1 MIDTVD
7 FEDEAFSDFECF
19 EEYELGAD
27 PLDVAME
34 SALLEDEPEDEP
46 EDDCDEDPDLGD
58 QSFEDFMDAWDFETP
73 AGDDEECEVENN
85 D

>member
-1 MIDTVD
+1 MIDAVE

-19 EEYELGAD
+19 EDYELGAD

-34 SALLEDEPEDEP
+34 SALLEDEPEE
-46 EDDCDEDPDLGD
+46 ESDEDPDLGD

-73 AGDDEECEVENN
+73 DDDDEEEREEFDN

>member
-1 MIDTVD
+1 MIDKIEREADD
-7 FEDEAFSDFECF
+7 FPDF

-34 SALLEDEPEDEP
+34 SALLEDESEDE
-46 EDDCDEDPDLGD
+46 CDEDPDLGD

-73 AGDDEECEVENN
+73 ADDEEREGEDNEEY
-85 D
+85 

>member
-1 MIDTVD
+1 MIDAVE

-34 SALLEDEPEDEP
+34 SALLEDEPEE
-46 EDDCDEDPDLGD
+46 ESDEDPDLGD

-73 AGDDEECEVENN
+73 ADDNDEEREGVDN

>member
-34 SALLEDEPEDEP
+34 SALLEDEPEDE
-46 EDDCDEDPDLGD
+46 DPDLGD

-73 AGDDEECEVENN
+73 ADDNDEEREEEDN

>member
-34 SALLEDEPEDEP
+34 SALLEDASEDE
-46 EDDCDEDPDLGD
+46 CDEDPDLGD

-73 AGDDEECEVENN
+73 DDDEREGVDN

>member
-1 MIDTVD
+1 MIDTVE

-34 SALLEDEPEDEP
+34 SALLEDET

-73 AGDDEECEVENN
+73 ADDDDEEEREGVDN

>member
-1 MIDTVD
+1 MIDTVE

-34 SALLEDEPEDEP
+34 SALLEDEPED
-46 EDDCDEDPDLGD
+46 DYDEDPDLGD

-73 AGDDEECEVENN
+73 ADDNDEEREGEDN

>member
-1 MIDTVD
+1 MIDAVE

-34 SALLEDEPEDEP
+34 SALLEDEPEE
-46 EDDCDEDPDLGD
+46 ESDEDPDLGD

-73 AGDDEECEVENN
+73 DDDDEEEREEFDN